1 MANMTFGVNLIP
13 KTNNTYSLGDSD
25 HRWNIHS
32 NQSIYYGVCSTA
44 ADTQIKEVTID
55 GITSLY
61 NGLQVRIRFDH
72 SQNYDGQPM
81 LDINSLGAKGIT
93 IRGTVAASN
102 YMWNTGEI
110 LDFVYN
116 GTSFVGVDQ
125 TYASTTYY
133 GQTKLLDSTSSTS
146 TSLAATPN
154 SVKQAYDLANTAATQ
169 NITMARLPLISRTY
183 YPEMQVGEISTETG
197 NNTSSTNAS
206 GKARS
211 RSVDRIPY
219 NEPVTITADTDY
231 SYLILMYASDDTY
244 SEASASWMTGSNS
257 VPECGSYRL
266 LVKNNNIS
274 DFTDVPNTFITVT
287 DNLSIQERFNQLY
300 DVQDSENVIPTASGV
315 SF

>member
-44 ADTQIKEVTID
+44 GTTQVKDVNID

-61 NGLQVRIRFDH
+61 NGLQVRIYFNYE
-72 SQNYDGQPM
+72 QLYDGQPF
-81 LDINSLGAKGIT
+81 LNINSLGDKAIT
-93 IRGTVAASN
+93 IQGVIAGEK
-102 YMWNTGEI
+102 YMWPRGAL

-116 GTSFVGVDQ
+116 GERFLCVDHAK
-125 TYASTTYY
+125 ASTSYY

-183 YPEMQVGEISTETG
+183 YPEMQVGGISTETG

-206 GKARS
+206 GKVKS

-219 NEPVTITADTDY
+219 NGPVTVTADTDY

-266 LVKNNNIS
+266 LVKNDNIS
-274 DFTDVPNTFITVT
+274 DFTDVPNTFITIT

-300 DVQDSENVIPTASGV
+300 IPTASGV